1 MVLAAA
7 WSMAGAGLVLV
18 CGVMVQVL
26 SVKSAAVPGS
36 QDLSSVGLSK
46 NRLAP
51 GGVRAGRR
59 QSGARDYREG

>member
-26 SVKSAAVPGS
+26 SVKSAAVPG
-36 QDLSSVGLSK
+36 
-46 NRLAP
+46 
-51 GGVRAGRR
+51 
-59 QSGARDYREG
+59 